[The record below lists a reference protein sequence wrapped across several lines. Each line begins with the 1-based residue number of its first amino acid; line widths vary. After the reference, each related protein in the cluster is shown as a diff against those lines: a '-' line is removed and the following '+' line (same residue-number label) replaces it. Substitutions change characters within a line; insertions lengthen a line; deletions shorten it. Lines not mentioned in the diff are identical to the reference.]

1 MSLMAELGEGPLPE
15 PKVQPRPPPPVEP
28 NRPPPPQLTATP
40 RPPPPMQVC
49 SGSQLTFYGD
59 AEWQLNIFVSIAL
72 WTKNILQMFL
82 CLKHFLHMIDYKQI
96 VEECYEK
103 LTAFSPVGNHY

>member
-49 SGSQLTFYGD
+49 SGSQLTYYGD

-72 WTKNILQMFL
+72 WTK
-82 CLKHFLHMIDYKQI
+82 KHFSDVSLLKTFFY
-96 VEECYEK
+96 
-103 LTAFSPVGNHY
+103 T

>member
-49 SGSQLTFYGD
+49 SGSQLIFYGD

-82 CLKHFLHMIDYKQI
+82 CLKHFSTH
-96 VEECYEK
+96 E
-103 LTAFSPVGNHY
+103 

>member
-59 AEWQLNIFVSIAL
+59 AEWQLSIFVSIAL

-82 CLKHFLHMIDYKQI
+82 CLKHFST
-96 VEECYEK
+96 YE
-103 LTAFSPVGNHY
+103 

>member
-59 AEWQLNIFVSIAL
+59 AEWQLNIFVYGPQLSVVKRKFFVL
-72 WTKNILQMFL
+72 YRGLKYMHLLLQLLNTDELNGF
-82 CLKHFLHMIDYKQI
+82 
-96 VEECYEK
+96 
-103 LTAFSPVGNHY
+103 